1 MPKIKN
7 LTNSPIEIQSTEGM
21 KIIPS
26 FGSLDGEF
34 DPEYLN
40 LLKLCGSVRV
50 EDADEGEEELQAPIP
65 APVTIQE
72 EQQQD
77 DDDDEDEQEAQE
89 APKQPLSLRDE
100 YAAMM
105 GKPAPKAWND
115 KKVAAEV
122 KKLKEN

>member
-21 KIIPS
+21 KVIPS
-26 FGSLDGEF
+26 FASLEGEF

-40 LLKLCGSVRV
+40 LLKLCGSVSV
-50 EDADEGEEELQAPIP
+50 VDANEVEEELQAPIP

-77 DDDDEDEQEAQE
+77 DDGDEDEQQE
-89 APKQPLSLRDE
+89 APKAPLSLREE

-115 KKVAAEV
+115 KKLAAEV